1 LALDQSIAQK
11 IIQSTMSLII
21 VDIKFIGLPKNI
33 ADDVFST
40 NLILKFVRVE
50 KLEVKFVGA
59 DELNMLSSWGR

>member
-1 LALDQSIAQK
+1 
-11 IIQSTMSLII
+11 MSLII